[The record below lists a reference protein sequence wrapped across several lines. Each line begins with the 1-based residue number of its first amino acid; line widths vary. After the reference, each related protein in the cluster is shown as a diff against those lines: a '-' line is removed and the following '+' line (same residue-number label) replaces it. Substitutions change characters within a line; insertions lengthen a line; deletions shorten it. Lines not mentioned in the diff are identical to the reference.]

1 MSGAEARLAAF
12 VERRRRARG
21 QGGAVLLAGLMV
33 WTLTG
38 GIIMAA
44 LLDMTTSSLLIAQRS
59 SEQAQQLRAV
69 DGALETAV
77 TAIQI
82 DPSGRVGLP
91 DGKDTGGCAAD
102 LGGRD
107 GALRYDD
114 GLGNEVLVTAT
125 CWGSTKKSVPHEV
138 TLTARPSGD
147 GAAGTAQLEVVAAK
161 GPGNDVRVLG
171 WSLYPSTDE
180 ADGETGGGP
189 PSTTTTTTAP
199 TTTVAPTTSV
209 PGTTTTAVPT
219 TTTSTTST
227 TTTTTTPASDVTW
240 SLQVTS
246 EWQNGY
252 CVNVT
257 VTNTSNHSER
267 WTVEVPIRG
276 VIYAFWSARYTR
288 SGDVITAT
296 GESWNAT
303 LRSGESTTFGW
314 CTNF

>member
-1 MSGAEARLAAF
+1 M
-12 VERRRRARG
+12 
-21 QGGAVLLAGLMV
+21 LLAGLMV

-38 GIIMAA
+38 IVMAA

-77 TAIQI
+77 AAIQI

-102 LGGRD
+102 LGDRD
-107 GALRYDD
+107 GALRFDD
-114 GLGNEVLVTAT
+114 GLGNEVLVTST

-138 TLTARPSGD
+138 VLTARPTGP
-147 GAAGTAQLEVVAAK
+147 GAAGTATLEVVAAK

-171 WSLYPSTDE
+171 WSLFPSADE

-199 TTTVAPTTSV
+199 TTTTVAPTTSV
-209 PGTTTTAVPT
+209 PGSTTTTKPT
-219 TTTSTTST
+219 TTTTTST
-227 TTTTTTPASDVTW
+227 TTTTTTPSSGVNW
-240 SLQVTS
+240 SMRVTS
-246 EWQNGY
+246 EWQSGY
-252 CVNVT
+252 CVEVT
-257 VTNTSNHSER
+257 VTNSSGHSER
-267 WTVEVPIRG
+267 WTVQVPIKG
-276 VIYAFWSARYTR
+276 VIYAFWSAQYTR
-288 SGDVITAT
+288 SGDVITAS
-296 GESWNAT
+296 GESWNAV